1 MKKRLGE
8 LRLETSL
15 KTYIKAGIPVI
26 IWGPPG
32 VGKTAAVY
40 ATARRME
47 AKQVVVIASI
57 REPVDFLGVPVP
69 DPNRAVFHYAAPD
82 WAAKVREWSDEGHH
96 VLVVFDDLV
105 TARTEVTNALL
116 RVILERVVGEI
127 ELGENAHIIATANPP
142 EMVGGF
148 PISPALS
155 NRFGHLHVE
164 VTAQF
169 IRDWCD
175 QFPTY
180 WGSEP
185 TLAVD
190 PNEWRLARA
199 LVATFI
205 RSRPQLLFKH
215 MEGELAFPSPRSWD
229 FVSRVLAAAD
239 GFDFQAVAGLI
250 GEPAATE
257 FEAWFNEMDLPSP
270 EEILANPAIVLRL
283 ERTDQKFAAITATV
297 ALVCGLP
304 PKEAAKHW
312 MAAQS
317 AVNLLAENGDIDIA
331 MPSAV
336 RLAEYYFKRGLG
348 ILPGISL
355 AERLIAPIRE
365 TGL

>member
-1 MKKRLGE
+1 MKRKMMDWR
-8 LRLETSL
+8 
-15 KTYIKAGIPVI
+15 
-26 IWGPPG
+26 
-32 VGKTAAVY
+32 
-40 ATARRME
+40 
-47 AKQVVVIASI
+47 QVVQVADGLPTQGAVEAFWDELVVLSDP
-57 REPVDFLGVPVP
+57 RRDYVPV
-69 DPNRAVFHYAAPD
+69 RAVRMALEAARGVKETV
-82 WAAKVREWSDEGHH
+82 AKAEGGQA
-96 VLVVFDDLV
+96 VLEYIAVIGLIALVF
-105 TARTEVTNALL
+105 VTNALL